1 MRMSIL
7 AATFETAEAP
17 GVHRRPPLDP
27 RDVNRIKLS
36 WLLRLQWGAVVGQT
50 IAIAVAHWALGVDV
64 PVVALFALVGVELV
78 ANAALEVSLR
88 RGPVHEVTL
97 AAAMVFDV
105 LLLTAILALSGGYSN
120 PFIALYL
127 VNVALAAVLLEA
139 AGAWMMLGVSLALF
153 GALFALERF
162 GVLHALSGLDEQKSQ
177 ALHVQGMWVAFSVSA
192 GFLVYI
198 VQRVRRALTIVQ
210 QMLAEERSL
219 SARKDKVASLAT
231 LAAGAAHELST
242 PLSTIAVVVKEL
254 QRVAERNAA
263 PREVQ
268 EDLRLIRGQVDR
280 CRDILHHMSAQAG
293 ENAGEPFVTMT
304 LAAWVETALEF
315 APQRERVV
323 LDAAVDLAAHEV
335 RGPPRG
341 LARALRGL
349 VKNALQ
355 ASSESVHLRVS
366 VEGGC
371 ARVEVVDA
379 GHGMPADILSRA
391 GEPFFTTKIPGE
403 GMGLGLFLTHTL
415 AEQLG
420 GSLELSSTPG
430 RGTMARLRLPA
441 APHRTAATAIPAHI
455 GEAS

>member
-1 MRMSIL
+1 MSMP
-7 AATFETAEAP
+7 AATLESAQGAGLP
-17 GVHRRPPLDP
+17 RRPPLDP
-27 RDVNRIKLS
+27 LDVNRIKLS
-36 WLLRLQWGAVVGQT
+36 WLLRLQWGAVIGQT
-50 IAIAVAHWALGVDV
+50 VAIAVARWGLGVDI
-64 PVVALFALVGVELV
+64 PVVPLFALVGIELA
-78 ANAALEVSLR
+78 ANALLEVLLR
-88 RGPVHEVTL
+88 RAPVSEGTL
-97 AAAMVFDV
+97 AGAMVFDV

-120 PFIALYL
+120 PFSALYL
-127 VNVALAAVLLEA
+127 VNVALAAVLLEP
-139 AGAWMMLGVSLALF
+139 AGAWMMLAVSLALF
-153 GALFALERF
+153 GGLFALEHL
-162 GVLHALSGLDEQKSQ
+162 GVLNALSGLDEHEIQ

-192 GFLVYI
+192 ALLVYI

-254 QRVAERNAA
+254 QRLAERNSA
-263 PREVQ
+263 PREEQ
-268 EDLRLIRGQVDR
+268 EDLQLIRKQVDR

-293 ENAGEPFVTMT
+293 ENAGEPFVAKT
-304 LAAWVETALEF
+304 LGAWVEAALEF
-315 APQRERVV
+315 APSRDRVA
-323 LDAAVDLAAHEV
+323 LDTAVDLDAYEV

-355 ASSESVHLRVS
+355 ASTDVVHVH
-366 VEGGC
+366 VELEG
-371 ARVEVVDA
+371 ARAKFEVVDA
-379 GHGMPADILSRA
+379 GHGMPADVLSRA

-420 GSLELSSTPG
+420 GSLELSSVPG
-430 RGTMARLRLPA
+430 EGTRATLRLPA
-441 APHRTAATAIPAHI
+441 TPRRLAAPAVHAHM
-455 GEAS
+455 GVVQ